1 MTKAVLSPFC
11 PVASS
16 CFARETQQHPLSHFA
31 SPCIGPCTPQD
42 GLVSEEV
49 VRCWRRPFR
58 SLTTWF
64 AFEEFLR
71 GSTGSRRAGRRRGST
86 GARCTCSA
94 RSVNQPF
101 KESQKSKHS
110 THPGPQ
116 EEAAGESNQDLGQS
130 DGFNFPNGCD
140 WSWGGGHTL
149 CTLPFNFTQFGRLKR
164 GMEVETNK
172 CDKVW

>member
-1 MTKAVLSPFC
+1 MTKSVLSPFC

-31 SPCIGPCTPQD
+31 NPCIEPCTPQG

-49 VRCWRRPFR
+49 VRCWRRPSGSR
-58 SLTTWF
+58 TTWF
-64 AFEEFLR
+64 AFAEFLR
-71 GSTGSRRAGRRRGST
+71 GSTGSRRAGRHRESR

-94 RSVNQPF
+94 RSVNKTF

-110 THPGPQ
+110 THPGPHG
-116 EEAAGESNQDLGQS
+116 ETAGESNQVLGQS

-140 WSWGGGHTL
+140 WSWGWEAYFMSYFAFQL
-149 CTLPFNFTQFGRLKR
+149 YPIWSIRKR
-164 GMEVETNK
+164 DGSGDE
-172 CDKVW
+172 

>member
-1 MTKAVLSPFC
+1 MTKSVLSPFC
-11 PVASS
+11 PVAIS

-31 SPCIGPCTPQD
+31 TPCIEPCTPQG

-49 VRCWRRPFR
+49 ARCWRILSGSPRA
-58 SLTTWF
+58 WF
-64 AFEEFLR
+64 AFAEFLR
-71 GSTGSRRAGRRRGST
+71 GSTGSRRAGRRRGSR

-94 RSVNQPF
+94 RSVNKTF
-101 KESQKSKHS
+101 KETEISKHS

-116 EEAAGESNQDLGQS
+116 GEAAGESNQVLGQS

-140 WSWGGGHTL
+140 WSWGGHTL

-172 CDKVW
+172 CDKV